1 MNSQTGSTS
10 AESRYV
16 AGVNANK
23 FAFNKEL
30 NVAFLERSYSQNL
43 QFGQK
48 MFRIFLSTIDQ
59 DMEELSTAIY
69 DNDYNSIKKITHKV
83 KNNFT
88 WVGLP
93 ILSSIM
99 HKIEHAAKNNS
110 NQVTALHEKFLIQFQ
125 NEYVLVKQEYERMSQ
140 YLG

>member
-1 MNSQTGSTS
+1 MNSQTGSS
-10 AESRYV
+10 NAEIQCV
-16 AGVNANK
+16 EVVNDK
-23 FAFNKEL
+23 FTFNNEL

-59 DMEELSTAIY
+59 DLEELSSAVY
-69 DNDYNSIKKITHKV
+69 NSDYSSIKKITHKV

-99 HKIEHAAKNNS
+99 HKIEQAAKNS
-110 NQVTALHEKFLIQFQ
+110 SIEVIALHEKFLLQFQ
-125 NEYVLVKQEYERMSQ
+125 NEYVLVKQEYERMNK